1 MSTSENESEHQM
13 SRDELVQKARQL
25 LTILP
30 AHINQ
35 SEKTKQEYW
44 REFNRLYAKV
54 RIKVSEDDT
63 VKTRVAEEFWLAICN
78 TQKKNTYQRRLA
90 AVKHSI
96 RRVIE
101 DSLRDYKYGAM
112 RYAIQLHEIIEKNQ
126 GTCPLKNPIPRRSKR
141 KDMQRLSADWRVQLI
156 DHMKDSIY
164 YLPALVMAITGCRPE
179 ELEKGVKIS
188 KSDGMLRFETQGAKV
203 KDTQGQPHR
212 HVIYDAD
219 DNNVLVK
226 SFVESNF
233 SCPGIIKVSKK
244 QNYTQAIRKYCLKIW
259 PKRKLSPICLRHQTA
274 SDQKSTLSPEEVSMS
289 LGHLSSA
296 TKTRYGYNSGK
307 GGGPKPVSVGAAR
320 PIKTKTA
327 SAKFSKKPHGPI

>member
-30 AHINQ
+30 APINK
-35 SEKTKQEYW
+35 SEKTKQEYGQI
-44 REFNRLYAKV
+44 FSRLYANVK
-54 RIKVSEDDT
+54 IKASEDDT
-63 VKTRVAEEFWLAICN
+63 LKTRIAEEFWLAICN
-78 TQKKNTYQRRLA
+78 TQKKNTYQLRLA
-90 AVKHSI
+90 AVKYCI

-101 DSLRDYKYGAM
+101 DSLRDHKYGSM
-112 RYAIQLHEIIEKNQ
+112 RFAIQLHEILETNK
-126 GTCPLKNPIPRRSKR
+126 GTCPLKDPIPRRSKR
-141 KDMQRLSADWRVQLI
+141 KDMQRLSADWRVQLLAQ
-156 DHMKDSIY
+156 MKDSIY
-164 YLPALVMAITGCRPE
+164 YLPALVMVITGCRPE

-188 KSDGMLRFETQGAKV
+188 KSDGLLRFETQGAKL

-233 SCPGIIKVSKK
+233 ACPGIIKVSKK
-244 QNYTQAIRKYCLKIW
+244 QNYTAAIRKYCLKIW

-296 TKTRYGYNSGK
+296 TKTRYGYKSSGK
-307 GGGPKPVSVGAAR
+307 GGPRPVSVGAAR
-320 PIKTKTA
+320 PIKTK
-327 SAKFSKKPHGPI
+327 SVKLSRKPY